1 MVPPIR
7 KRVPESQVIFEN
19 KTYIVTS
26 ILEEPYLMR
35 KKTDSG
41 VPLEGNDIFEGY
53 CKDLA
58 DLIAEYLKFSYV
70 LKLVNDSNYGGL
82 DSNSPVGWNGMVGE
96 LIGKVSILL
105 PVFIDFGSTSFSWCL

>member
-1 MVPPIR
+1 
-7 KRVPESQVIFEN
+7 
-19 KTYIVTS
+19 
-26 ILEEPYLMR
+26 MR
-35 KKTDSG
+35 KKTEPG
-41 VPLEGNDIFEGY
+41 VPLEGNESFEGY

-96 LIGKVSILL
+96 LIGKILWNSKQL
-105 PVFIDFGSTSFSWCL
+105 LDIQVTVQKGCHQMMDMGDYFSGVRRSTGFILHEIQTIIIA

>member
-1 MVPPIR
+1 MVPPMR
-7 KRVPESQVIFEN
+7 KRVPETHVIFEN

-26 ILEEPYLMR
+26 ILEEPYLM
-35 KKTDSG
+35 KKKSDSG
-41 VPLEGNDIFEGY
+41 IPLEGNESFEGY

-82 DSNSPVGWNGMVGE
+82 DSRSPVGWNGMVGE
-96 LIGKVSILL
+96 LIAKVSQH
-105 PVFIDFGSTSFSWCL
+105 